1 MLEVNETYLD
11 RLSEAVYSLLNGRP
25 AAPVE
30 LPPDHPQDELRQLA
44 GYVNSL
50 IAEYGTL
57 SAGISSVARGNLDFT
72 IGKGK
77 LEALQQL
84 KTLQGNLR
92 HLTWKTQRIAGG
104 DFEQKV
110 DFMGDFSSAFNSM
123 TRQLKEAFEKIE
135 KQNEELSEA
144 YRAYGCRNTE
154 MAQKVDEICT
164 KYGLNKVGDGISP
177 DTTEEMFTALD
188 VRSMVRDS
196 GNEDVTTSNPS
207 YSADGNF
214 EFWGATTVSGVDY
227 PIEYRVYR
235 AMKQTLST
243 AYWEIENTSDYQWSN
258 YVTTAGTDV
267 LIAVGQNNSLVLTD
281 TGDSVVVIV
290 VMNATTGDTQT
301 GKATLEAFAN
311 TFDLSLAPRT
321 RNAPVET
328 TAPTESGTAI
338 PEAYQP
344 VIAKYAT
351 ALTEHWGGEA
361 CSNAD
366 ISILVSYATSP
377 SELGYALLDLDND
390 GTDELVI
397 ANDAERQVIYDLYS
411 LVDGKLVH
419 VFTGWDRNSYELRE
433 GYRILNIG
441 SNGAAS
447 ADYVYCHL
455 SNGQLV
461 TDSLIRFDAATD
473 PDHPWFRG
481 TGENDLAPITDENW
495 SEDEIYSA
503 AASLPIAITSFADDS
518 AGSYDPSLAD
528 YEGYLS
534 TIDTSSIK
542 YYALRDLDGDG
553 QDELLLYNSGETLM
567 KVAAIQNGTAQEIL
581 SGNVLDLCE
590 GNVLEAWEG
599 GSGAEQRTYYR
610 VENHTAVP
618 FECIIYNID
627 ENQCYRDSSY
637 DFYEENL
644 TPITEEEYNRV
655 VNTYPGMSFWDCNPK
670 PLEKM
675 NSADSSAG
683 DDAQLL
689 ANYGGYLSSID
700 TYWIKYYALRDLDGD
715 GQDELLLFNRDK
727 TLSNVAGV
735 LNGTAREIL
744 SGSSLYLCAGNV
756 LEYWGEGSGGSGCT
770 YYQVE
775 NKTAVPIESITYRGN
790 NDQWYRDRDFDF
802 MKEDLTPI
810 TNEEYQRIVDS
821 YPRMTMSDC
830 NARALPEI

>member
-1 MLEVNETYLD
+1 MKSQVICDALNTVNPTPAQRARMRAALEAQLPAEKPHRRGAHQQKASSQRWWTII
-11 RLSEAVYSLLNGRP
+11 P
-25 AAPVE
+25 AAAALFAVV
-30 LPPDHPQDELRQLA
+30 LLGIFVLGRTDKTPPSMSNVPTAPLTLE
-44 GYVNSL
+44 SL
-50 IAEYGTL
+50 
-57 SAGISSVARGNLDFT
+57 
-72 IGKGK
+72 
-77 LEALQQL
+77 Q
-84 KTLQGNLR
+84 
-92 HLTWKTQRIAGG
+92 
-104 DFEQKV
+104 
-110 DFMGDFSSAFNSM
+110 SSANYKASM
-123 TRQLKEAFEKIE
+123 EIKDYVQSYNATGDVDET
-135 KQNEELSEA
+135 LSEA

-196 GNEDVTTSNPS
+196 GNGDVTTSNPS

-344 VIAKYAT
+344 VIAKYVT

-366 ISILVSYATSP
+366 ISLLVSYATSP

-390 GTDELVI
+390 GTDELII

-503 AASLPIAITSFADDS
+503 AASLPIVITPFADAS
-518 AGSYDPSLAD
+518 AGSYDPALAD

-553 QDELLLYNSGETLM
+553 QDELLLYNSGETLT

-618 FECIIYNID
+618 FECIIYNVD
-627 ENQCYRDSSY
+627 ENQCYRDNNY
-637 DFYEENL
+637 DFYEEDL

-675 NSADSSAG
+675 NSADSSAAE
-683 DDAQLL
+683 DAQLL

-775 NKTAVPIESITYRGN
+775 NKTAVPIESITYHGN

>member
-1 MLEVNETYLD
+1 MKSQVICDALNAVNPTPAQRARMRAALEAQLPAEKPHRRGAHQQKASTP
-11 RLSEAVYSLLNGRP
+11 RWWTIIP
-25 AAPVE
+25 AAAALFAVV
-30 LPPDHPQDELRQLA
+30 LLGIFVLGRTDKTPPSMSNVPTAALTLE
-44 GYVNSL
+44 SL
-50 IAEYGTL
+50 
-57 SAGISSVARGNLDFT
+57 
-72 IGKGK
+72 
-77 LEALQQL
+77 Q
-84 KTLQGNLR
+84 
-92 HLTWKTQRIAGG
+92 
-104 DFEQKV
+104 
-110 DFMGDFSSAFNSM
+110 SSANYKASM
-123 TRQLKEAFEKIE
+123 EIKDYVQSYNATGDVDET
-135 KQNEELSEA
+135 LSEA

-177 DTTEEMFTALD
+177 DTTEEMFTALN

-196 GNEDVTTSNPS
+196 GNGDVTTSNPS

-301 GKATLEAFAN
+301 GKAALEAFAN

-344 VIAKYAT
+344 VIAKYVT

-390 GTDELVI
+390 GTDELII

-503 AASLPIAITSFADDS
+503 AASLPITITPFADAS
-518 AGSYDPSLAD
+518 AGSYDPALAD

-627 ENQCYRDSSY
+627 ENQCYRDSNY

-675 NSADSSAG
+675 NSADSSAAE
-683 DDAQLL
+683 DAQLL

-700 TYWIKYYALRDLDGD
+700 MYWIKYYALRDLDGD

-810 TNEEYQRIVDS
+810 TNEEYQRIVDT

>member
-1 MLEVNETYLD
+1 MKSQVICGALNTVNPTPAQRARMRAALEAQLPAEKPHRRGAHQQKASSQRWWTIIPAAAALF
-11 RLSEAVYSLLNGRP
+11 AVVLLGIFVLGRTDKTPPSMSNVPTEPLTLESLL
-25 AAPVE
+25 
-30 LPPDHPQDELRQLA
+30 
-44 GYVNSL
+44 
-50 IAEYGTL
+50 
-57 SAGISSVARGNLDFT
+57 
-72 IGKGK
+72 
-77 LEALQQL
+77 
-84 KTLQGNLR
+84 
-92 HLTWKTQRIAGG
+92 
-104 DFEQKV
+104 
-110 DFMGDFSSAFNSM
+110 SSANYKASM
-123 TRQLKEAFEKIE
+123 EIKDYVQSYNATGDVDET
-135 KQNEELSEA
+135 LSEA

-188 VRSMVRDS
+188 VRSMVKAS
-196 GNEDVTTSNPS
+196 GNGDVTTSNPS

-243 AYWEIENTSDYQWSN
+243 AYWEIENMSDYQWSN
-258 YVTTAGTDV
+258 AVTTAGTDV

-301 GKATLEAFAN
+301 GKAALEAFAN

-321 RNAPVET
+321 QNAPVET
-328 TAPTESGTAI
+328 TAPTENGTAI

-344 VIAKYAT
+344 VIAKYVT

-503 AASLPIAITSFADDS
+503 AASLPITITPFADAS
-518 AGSYDPSLAD
+518 AGSHDPALAD

-627 ENQCYRDSSY
+627 ENQCYRDSNY

-675 NSADSSAG
+675 NSADSSAAE
-683 DDAQLL
+683 DAQLL

-744 SGSSLYLCAGNV
+744 SGSSLYLCAENV

-810 TNEEYQRIVDS
+810 TNEEYQRIVDT

>member
-1 MLEVNETYLD
+1 MKSQVICDALNTVNPTPAQRARMRAALEAQLPAEKPHRRGAHQQKASSQRWWTII
-11 RLSEAVYSLLNGRP
+11 P
-25 AAPVE
+25 AAAALFAVV
-30 LPPDHPQDELRQLA
+30 LLGIFVLGRTDKTPPSMSNVPTAPLTLE
-44 GYVNSL
+44 SL
-50 IAEYGTL
+50 
-57 SAGISSVARGNLDFT
+57 
-72 IGKGK
+72 
-77 LEALQQL
+77 Q
-84 KTLQGNLR
+84 
-92 HLTWKTQRIAGG
+92 
-104 DFEQKV
+104 
-110 DFMGDFSSAFNSM
+110 SSANYKASM
-123 TRQLKEAFEKIE
+123 EIKDYVQSYNATGDVDET
-135 KQNEELSEA
+135 LSEA

-177 DTTEEMFTALD
+177 DTTEEMFTALN
-188 VRSMVRDS
+188 VRSMVKAS
-196 GNEDVTTSNPS
+196 GNGDVTTSNPS

-258 YVTTAGTDV
+258 YVTTAGADV

-301 GKATLEAFAN
+301 GKAALEAFAN

-321 RNAPVET
+321 QNAPVET
-328 TAPTESGTAI
+328 TAPTESGAVI

-344 VIAKYAT
+344 VIAKYVT

-433 GYRILNIG
+433 GFRILNIG

-503 AASLPIAITSFADDS
+503 SASLPIAITPFADDS
-518 AGSYDPSLAD
+518 AGSYAPALAD

-553 QDELLLYNSGETLM
+553 QNELLLYNSGETLM

-627 ENQCYRDSSY
+627 ENQCYRDSNY

-810 TNEEYQRIVDS
+810 TNEEYQRIVDT

>member
-1 MLEVNETYLD
+1 MKSQVICGALNTVNPTPAQRARMRAALEAQLPAEKPHRRGAQKASSQRWWTII
-11 RLSEAVYSLLNGRP
+11 P
-25 AAPVE
+25 AAAALFAVV
-30 LPPDHPQDELRQLA
+30 LLGIFVLGRTDKTPPSMSNVPTEPLTLE
-44 GYVNSL
+44 SL
-50 IAEYGTL
+50 
-57 SAGISSVARGNLDFT
+57 
-72 IGKGK
+72 
-77 LEALQQL
+77 Q
-84 KTLQGNLR
+84 
-92 HLTWKTQRIAGG
+92 
-104 DFEQKV
+104 
-110 DFMGDFSSAFNSM
+110 SSANYKASM
-123 TRQLKEAFEKIE
+123 EIKDYVQSYNATGDVDET
-135 KQNEELSEA
+135 LSEA

-177 DTTEEMFTALD
+177 DTTEEMFTALN

-196 GNEDVTTSNPS
+196 GSGDVTTSNPS

-301 GKATLEAFAN
+301 GKAALEAFAN

-328 TAPTESGTAI
+328 TAPTERGTAI

-344 VIAKYAT
+344 VIAKYVT

-390 GTDELVI
+390 GTDELII

-433 GYRILNIG
+433 GFRILNIG

-503 AASLPIAITSFADDS
+503 SASLPIAITPFADDS
-518 AGSYDPSLAD
+518 AGSYDPALAD

-627 ENQCYRDSSY
+627 ENQCYRDSNY

-644 TPITEEEYNRV
+644 MPITEEEYNRV

-735 LNGTAREIL
+735 QNGTAREIL

-810 TNEEYQRIVDS
+810 TNEEYQRIVDT

>member
-1 MLEVNETYLD
+1 MKSQVICDALNTVNPTPAQRARMRAALEAQLPAEKPHRRGAHQQKASSQRWWTII
-11 RLSEAVYSLLNGRP
+11 P
-25 AAPVE
+25 AAAALFAVV
-30 LPPDHPQDELRQLA
+30 LLGIFVLGRTDKTPPSMSNVPTAPLTLE
-44 GYVNSL
+44 SL
-50 IAEYGTL
+50 
-57 SAGISSVARGNLDFT
+57 
-72 IGKGK
+72 
-77 LEALQQL
+77 Q
-84 KTLQGNLR
+84 
-92 HLTWKTQRIAGG
+92 
-104 DFEQKV
+104 
-110 DFMGDFSSAFNSM
+110 SSANYKASM
-123 TRQLKEAFEKIE
+123 EIKDYVQSYNATGDVDET
-135 KQNEELSEA
+135 LSEA

-196 GNEDVTTSNPS
+196 GNGDVTTSNPS

-344 VIAKYAT
+344 VIAKYVT

-366 ISILVSYATSP
+366 ISLLVSYATSP

-390 GTDELVI
+390 GTDELII

-503 AASLPIAITSFADDS
+503 SASLPIAITPFADAS
-518 AGSYDPSLAD
+518 AGSYDPALAD

-627 ENQCYRDSSY
+627 ENQCYRDSNY

-644 TPITEEEYNRV
+644 MPITEEEYNRV

-775 NKTAVPIESITYRGN
+775 NKAAVPIESITYRGN

-810 TNEEYQRIVDS
+810 TNEEYQRIVDT

>member
-1 MLEVNETYLD
+1 MKSQVICDALNTVNLTPAQRARMRAALEAQLPAEKSHRRGAHQQKASSQRWWTII
-11 RLSEAVYSLLNGRP
+11 P
-25 AAPVE
+25 AAAALFAVV
-30 LPPDHPQDELRQLA
+30 LLGIFVLGRTDKTPPSMSNVPTAPLTLE
-44 GYVNSL
+44 SL
-50 IAEYGTL
+50 
-57 SAGISSVARGNLDFT
+57 
-72 IGKGK
+72 
-77 LEALQQL
+77 Q
-84 KTLQGNLR
+84 
-92 HLTWKTQRIAGG
+92 
-104 DFEQKV
+104 
-110 DFMGDFSSAFNSM
+110 SSANYKASM
-123 TRQLKEAFEKIE
+123 EIKDYVQGYNATGDVDET
-135 KQNEELSEA
+135 LSEA

-177 DTTEEMFTALD
+177 DTTEEMFTALN
-188 VRSMVRDS
+188 VRSMVKAS
-196 GNEDVTTSNPS
+196 GNGDVTTSNPS

-214 EFWGATTVSGVDY
+214 EFWGATRVSGVDY
-227 PIEYRVYR
+227 AIEYRAYR

-281 TGDSVVVIV
+281 TGDSVVVID

-301 GKATLEAFAN
+301 GKAALEAFAN

-321 RNAPVET
+321 QKAPVET

-344 VIAKYAT
+344 VVAKYVT

-390 GTDELVI
+390 GTDELII

-433 GYRILNIG
+433 GFRILNIG

-481 TGENDLAPITDENW
+481 TSENDLAPITDENW

-518 AGSYDPSLAD
+518 AGSYDPALAD

-627 ENQCYRDSSY
+627 ENQCYRDSNY

-675 NSADSSAG
+675 NSADSSAAE
-683 DDAQLL
+683 DAQLL

-810 TNEEYQRIVDS
+810 TNEEYQRIVDT

>member
-1 MLEVNETYLD
+1 MKSQVICDALNTVNPTPAQRARMRAALEAQLPAEKPHRRGAHQQKASSQRWWTII
-11 RLSEAVYSLLNGRP
+11 P
-25 AAPVE
+25 AAAALFAVV
-30 LPPDHPQDELRQLA
+30 LLGIFVLGRTDKTPPSMSNVPTAPLTLE
-44 GYVNSL
+44 SL
-50 IAEYGTL
+50 
-57 SAGISSVARGNLDFT
+57 
-72 IGKGK
+72 
-77 LEALQQL
+77 Q
-84 KTLQGNLR
+84 
-92 HLTWKTQRIAGG
+92 
-104 DFEQKV
+104 
-110 DFMGDFSSAFNSM
+110 SSANYKASM
-123 TRQLKEAFEKIE
+123 EIKDYVQSYNATGDVDET
-135 KQNEELSEA
+135 LSEA

-177 DTTEEMFTALD
+177 DTTEEMFTALN
-188 VRSMVRDS
+188 VRSMVKDS
-196 GNEDVTTSNPS
+196 GNGDVTTSNPS

-267 LIAVGQNNSLVLTD
+267 LIAMGQNNSLVLTD
-281 TGDSVVVIV
+281 TGDSVIVIV

-344 VIAKYAT
+344 VIAKYVT

-366 ISILVSYATSP
+366 ISILVSYVTSP

-390 GTDELVI
+390 GTDELII

-433 GYRILNIG
+433 GFRILNIG

-503 AASLPIAITSFADDS
+503 AASLPVSITPFADAS
-518 AGSYDPSLAD
+518 AGSYDPALAD

-542 YYALRDLDGDG
+542 YYALYDLDGDG
-553 QDELLLYNSGETLM
+553 QDELLLYNSGETLT
-567 KVAAIQNGTAQEIL
+567 KVATIQNGTVQEIL
-581 SGNVLDLCE
+581 SGNVLALCE
-590 GNVLEAWEG
+590 GNVLEEWDG

-618 FECIIYNID
+618 FECVIYNID
-627 ENQCYRDSSY
+627 ENQCYRDSNY

-675 NSADSSAG
+675 NSADSSAAE
-683 DDAQLL
+683 DAQLL

-700 TYWIKYYALRDLDGD
+700 TYWIKYYALRDLDSD

-744 SGSSLYLCAGNV
+744 SGSSLYLYAGNV

-775 NKTAVPIESITYRGN
+775 NKAAVPIESITYRGN

-810 TNEEYQRIVDS
+810 TNEEYQRIVDT

>member
-1 MLEVNETYLD
+1 MKSQVICDALNAVNPTPAQRARMRAALEAQLPAEKPHRRGAHQQKASSQRWWTIIPAAAALF
-11 RLSEAVYSLLNGRP
+11 AVVLLGIFVLRRTDKTPPSMSNVPTEPLTLESLL
-25 AAPVE
+25 
-30 LPPDHPQDELRQLA
+30 
-44 GYVNSL
+44 
-50 IAEYGTL
+50 
-57 SAGISSVARGNLDFT
+57 
-72 IGKGK
+72 
-77 LEALQQL
+77 
-84 KTLQGNLR
+84 
-92 HLTWKTQRIAGG
+92 
-104 DFEQKV
+104 
-110 DFMGDFSSAFNSM
+110 SSANYKASM
-123 TRQLKEAFEKIE
+123 EIKDYVQSYNATGDVDET
-135 KQNEELSEA
+135 LSEA

-177 DTTEEMFTALD
+177 DTTEEMFTALN

-196 GNEDVTTSNPS
+196 GNGDVTTSNPS

-227 PIEYRVYR
+227 PIEYRAYR

-290 VMNATTGDTQT
+290 AMNATTGDTQT
-301 GKATLEAFAN
+301 GKAALEAFAN

-344 VIAKYAT
+344 VIAKYVT

-366 ISILVSYATSP
+366 ISILVSYVTSP

-390 GTDELVI
+390 GTDELII

-433 GYRILNIG
+433 GFRILNIG

-503 AASLPIAITSFADDS
+503 AASLPITITPFADAS
-518 AGSYDPSLAD
+518 AGSYDPALAD

-627 ENQCYRDSSY
+627 ENQCYRDSNY

-775 NKTAVPIESITYRGN
+775 NKTAVPIESITYHGN

-810 TNEEYQRIVDS
+810 TNEEYQRIVDT

>member
-1 MLEVNETYLD
+1 MKSQVICDALNAVNPTPAQRARMRAALEAQLPAEKPHRRGAHQQKASSQRWWTII
-11 RLSEAVYSLLNGRP
+11 P
-25 AAPVE
+25 AAAALFAVV
-30 LPPDHPQDELRQLA
+30 LLGIFVLGRTDKTPPSMSNVPTEPLTLE
-44 GYVNSL
+44 SL
-50 IAEYGTL
+50 
-57 SAGISSVARGNLDFT
+57 
-72 IGKGK
+72 
-77 LEALQQL
+77 Q
-84 KTLQGNLR
+84 
-92 HLTWKTQRIAGG
+92 
-104 DFEQKV
+104 
-110 DFMGDFSSAFNSM
+110 SSANYKASM
-123 TRQLKEAFEKIE
+123 EIKDYVQSYNATGDVDET
-135 KQNEELSEA
+135 LSEA

-177 DTTEEMFTALD
+177 DTTEEMFTALN
-188 VRSMVRDS
+188 VRSMVKVS
-196 GNEDVTTSNPS
+196 GNGDVTTSNPS

-235 AMKQTLST
+235 AMKQSLST

-281 TGDSVVVIV
+281 TGDSVAVIV

-301 GKATLEAFAN
+301 GKAALEAFAN

-344 VIAKYAT
+344 VIAKYVT

-366 ISILVSYATSP
+366 ISLLVSYATSP

-390 GTDELVI
+390 GTDELII

-495 SEDEIYSA
+495 SEDEIYST

-518 AGSYDPSLAD
+518 VGSYDPALAD

-581 SGNVLDLCE
+581 SGNVLDICE

-627 ENQCYRDSSY
+627 ENQCYRDSNY

-675 NSADSSAG
+675 NSADSSAAE
-683 DDAQLL
+683 DAQLL

-810 TNEEYQRIVDS
+810 TNEEYQRIVDT

>member
-1 MLEVNETYLD
+1 MKSQVICDALNTVNPTPAQRARMRAALEAQLPAEKPHRRGAHQQKASSQRWWTII
-11 RLSEAVYSLLNGRP
+11 P
-25 AAPVE
+25 AAAALVAVV
-30 LPPDHPQDELRQLA
+30 LLGIFVLGRTDKTPPSMSNVPTEPLTLE
-44 GYVNSL
+44 SL
-50 IAEYGTL
+50 
-57 SAGISSVARGNLDFT
+57 
-72 IGKGK
+72 
-77 LEALQQL
+77 Q
-84 KTLQGNLR
+84 
-92 HLTWKTQRIAGG
+92 
-104 DFEQKV
+104 
-110 DFMGDFSSAFNSM
+110 SSANYKASM
-123 TRQLKEAFEKIE
+123 EIKDYVQSYNATGDVDET
-135 KQNEELSEA
+135 LSEA

-164 KYGLNKVGDGISP
+164 KYGLNKVGNGISP
-177 DTTEEMFTALD
+177 DTTEEMFTALN

-196 GNEDVTTSNPS
+196 GNGDVTTSNPS

-227 PIEYRVYR
+227 AIEYRAYR

-267 LIAVGQNNSLVLTD
+267 LIAVGQSNSLVLTD

-301 GKATLEAFAN
+301 GKAALEAFAN

-344 VIAKYAT
+344 VIAKYVT

-366 ISILVSYATSP
+366 ISLLVSYATSP

-390 GTDELVI
+390 GTDELII

-495 SEDEIYSA
+495 SEDEIYST

-518 AGSYDPSLAD
+518 VGSYDPALAD

-581 SGNVLDLCE
+581 SGNVLDICE

-627 ENQCYRDSSY
+627 ENQCYRDSNY

-675 NSADSSAG
+675 NSADSSAAE
-683 DDAQLL
+683 DAQLL

-790 NDQWYRDRDFDF
+790 NDQWYRDGDFDF

-810 TNEEYQRIVDS
+810 TNEEYQRIVDT

>member
-1 MLEVNETYLD
+1 MKSQVICDALNTVNLTPAQRARMRAALEAQLPAEKPHRRGAHQQKASSQRWWTII
-11 RLSEAVYSLLNGRP
+11 P
-25 AAPVE
+25 AAAALVAVV
-30 LPPDHPQDELRQLA
+30 LLGIFVLGRTDKTPPSMSNVPTAPLTLE
-44 GYVNSL
+44 SL
-50 IAEYGTL
+50 
-57 SAGISSVARGNLDFT
+57 
-72 IGKGK
+72 
-77 LEALQQL
+77 Q
-84 KTLQGNLR
+84 
-92 HLTWKTQRIAGG
+92 
-104 DFEQKV
+104 
-110 DFMGDFSSAFNSM
+110 SSANYKASM
-123 TRQLKEAFEKIE
+123 EIKDYVQSYNATGDVDET
-135 KQNEELSEA
+135 LSEA

-177 DTTEEMFTALD
+177 DTTEEMFTALN
-188 VRSMVRDS
+188 VRSMVKAS
-196 GNEDVTTSNPS
+196 GNGDVTTSNPS

-227 PIEYRVYR
+227 PIEYRAYR

-267 LIAVGQNNSLVLTD
+267 LIAAGQSNSLVLTD

-301 GKATLEAFAN
+301 GKAALEAFAN

-321 RNAPVET
+321 RNDPVET
-328 TAPTESGTAI
+328 TAPTAPTENGTAI

-344 VIAKYAT
+344 VIAKYVT

-390 GTDELVI
+390 GTDELII

-481 TGENDLAPITDENW
+481 TGENDLVPITDENW

-503 AASLPIAITSFADDS
+503 SASLPIAITSFADDS
-518 AGSYDPSLAD
+518 AGSYDPALAD

-534 TIDTSSIK
+534 IIDTSSIK

-627 ENQCYRDSSY
+627 ENQCYRDSNY

-775 NKTAVPIESITYRGN
+775 NKTAVPIESITYHGN

-810 TNEEYQRIVDS
+810 TNEEYQRIVDT

>member
-1 MLEVNETYLD
+1 MKSQVICDALNTVNPTPAQIARMRAALEAQLPAEKPHRRGAHQQKVSSQRWWTII
-11 RLSEAVYSLLNGRP
+11 P
-25 AAPVE
+25 AAAALFAVV
-30 LPPDHPQDELRQLA
+30 LLGIFVLGRTDKTPPSMSNVPTAPLTLE
-44 GYVNSL
+44 SL
-50 IAEYGTL
+50 
-57 SAGISSVARGNLDFT
+57 
-72 IGKGK
+72 
-77 LEALQQL
+77 Q
-84 KTLQGNLR
+84 
-92 HLTWKTQRIAGG
+92 
-104 DFEQKV
+104 
-110 DFMGDFSSAFNSM
+110 SSANYKASM
-123 TRQLKEAFEKIE
+123 EIKDYVQSYNATGDVDET
-135 KQNEELSEA
+135 LSEA

-196 GNEDVTTSNPS
+196 GNGDVTTSNPS

-321 RNAPVET
+321 RNAPAET

-344 VIAKYAT
+344 VIAKYVT

-366 ISILVSYATSP
+366 ISLLVSYATSP

-390 GTDELVI
+390 GTDELII

-503 AASLPIAITSFADDS
+503 AASLPITITPFADAS
-518 AGSYDPSLAD
+518 AGSYDPALAD

-553 QDELLLYNSGETLM
+553 QDELLLYNSGETLT

-627 ENQCYRDSSY
+627 ENQCYRDSNY

-670 PLEKM
+670 PLEKI
-675 NSADSSAG
+675 NSADSSAAE
-683 DDAQLL
+683 DAQLL

-810 TNEEYQRIVDS
+810 TNEEYQRIVDT

>member
-1 MLEVNETYLD
+1 MKSQVICGALNTVNPTPAQRARMRAALEAQLPAEKPHRRGAHQQKASSQRWWTII
-11 RLSEAVYSLLNGRP
+11 P
-25 AAPVE
+25 AAAALFAVV
-30 LPPDHPQDELRQLA
+30 LLGIFVLGRTDKTPPSMSNVPTEPLTLE
-44 GYVNSL
+44 SL
-50 IAEYGTL
+50 
-57 SAGISSVARGNLDFT
+57 
-72 IGKGK
+72 
-77 LEALQQL
+77 Q
-84 KTLQGNLR
+84 
-92 HLTWKTQRIAGG
+92 
-104 DFEQKV
+104 
-110 DFMGDFSSAFNSM
+110 SSANYKASM
-123 TRQLKEAFEKIE
+123 EIKDYVQSYNATGDVDET
-135 KQNEELSEA
+135 LSEA

-177 DTTEEMFTALD
+177 DTTEEMFTALN
-188 VRSMVRDS
+188 VRSMVKVS
-196 GNEDVTTSNPS
+196 GNGDVTTSNPS

-235 AMKQTLST
+235 AMKQSLST

-344 VIAKYAT
+344 VIAKYVT

-366 ISILVSYATSP
+366 ISLLVSYATSP

-495 SEDEIYSA
+495 SEDEIYST

-518 AGSYDPSLAD
+518 VGSYDPALAD

-627 ENQCYRDSSY
+627 ENQCYRDSNY

-675 NSADSSAG
+675 NSADSSAAE
-683 DDAQLL
+683 DAQLL

-790 NDQWYRDRDFDF
+790 NDQWYRDGDFDF

-810 TNEEYQRIVDS
+810 TNEEYQRIVDT

>member
-1 MLEVNETYLD
+1 MKSQVICDALNTVNLTPAQRARMRAALEAQLPAEKPHRRGAHQQKASSQRWWTII
-11 RLSEAVYSLLNGRP
+11 P
-25 AAPVE
+25 AAAALFAVV
-30 LPPDHPQDELRQLA
+30 LLVIFVLGRTDKTPPSMSNVPTEPLTLE
-44 GYVNSL
+44 SL
-50 IAEYGTL
+50 
-57 SAGISSVARGNLDFT
+57 
-72 IGKGK
+72 
-77 LEALQQL
+77 Q
-84 KTLQGNLR
+84 
-92 HLTWKTQRIAGG
+92 
-104 DFEQKV
+104 
-110 DFMGDFSSAFNSM
+110 SSANYKASM
-123 TRQLKEAFEKIE
+123 EIKDYVQSYNATGDVDET
-135 KQNEELSEA
+135 LSEA

-196 GNEDVTTSNPS
+196 GNGDVTTSNPS

-344 VIAKYAT
+344 VIAKYVT

-390 GTDELVI
+390 GTDELII

-433 GYRILNIG
+433 GFSILNIG

-503 AASLPIAITSFADDS
+503 AASLPIAITSFADAS
-518 AGSYDPSLAD
+518 AGSYDPALAD

-553 QDELLLYNSGETLM
+553 QDELLLYNSGETLT

-627 ENQCYRDSSY
+627 ENQCYRDSNY

-675 NSADSSAG
+675 NSADSSAAE
-683 DDAQLL
+683 DAQLL

-810 TNEEYQRIVDS
+810 TNEEYQRIVDT

>member
-1 MLEVNETYLD
+1 MKSQVICGALNTVNPTPAQRARMRAALEAQLPAEKPHRRGAHQQKASSQRWWTII
-11 RLSEAVYSLLNGRP
+11 P
-25 AAPVE
+25 AAAALFAVV
-30 LPPDHPQDELRQLA
+30 LLLGIFVLGRTDKTPPSMSNVPTAPLTLE
-44 GYVNSL
+44 SL
-50 IAEYGTL
+50 
-57 SAGISSVARGNLDFT
+57 
-72 IGKGK
+72 
-77 LEALQQL
+77 Q
-84 KTLQGNLR
+84 
-92 HLTWKTQRIAGG
+92 
-104 DFEQKV
+104 
-110 DFMGDFSSAFNSM
+110 SSANYKASM
-123 TRQLKEAFEKIE
+123 EIKDYVQSYNATGDVDET
-135 KQNEELSEA
+135 LSEA

-164 KYGLNKVGDGISP
+164 KYGLNKVGNGISP
-177 DTTEEMFTALD
+177 DTTEEMFTALN

-196 GNEDVTTSNPS
+196 GNGDVTTSNPS

-267 LIAVGQNNSLVLTD
+267 LAAVGQNNSLVLTD

-301 GKATLEAFAN
+301 GKAALEAFAN

-344 VIAKYAT
+344 VIAKYVT

-366 ISILVSYATSP
+366 ISLLVSYATSP

-390 GTDELVI
+390 GTDELII

-433 GYRILNIG
+433 GFRILNIG

-481 TGENDLAPITDENW
+481 TSENDLAPIADENW

-503 AASLPIAITSFADDS
+503 AASLPITITSFADNS
-518 AGSYDPSLAD
+518 AGSYDPALAD

-553 QDELLLYNSGETLM
+553 QNELLLYNSGETLT

-627 ENQCYRDSSY
+627 ENQCYRDSNY

-810 TNEEYQRIVDS
+810 TNEEYQRIVDT

>member
-1 MLEVNETYLD
+1 MKSQVICGALNTVNPTPAQRARMRAALEAQLPAEKPHRRGAHQQKASSQRWWTIIPAAAALF
-11 RLSEAVYSLLNGRP
+11 AVVLLGIFVLGRTDKTPPSMSNVPTEPLTLESLL
-25 AAPVE
+25 
-30 LPPDHPQDELRQLA
+30 
-44 GYVNSL
+44 
-50 IAEYGTL
+50 
-57 SAGISSVARGNLDFT
+57 
-72 IGKGK
+72 
-77 LEALQQL
+77 
-84 KTLQGNLR
+84 
-92 HLTWKTQRIAGG
+92 
-104 DFEQKV
+104 
-110 DFMGDFSSAFNSM
+110 SSANYKASM
-123 TRQLKEAFEKIE
+123 EIKDYVQSYNATGDVDET
-135 KQNEELSEA
+135 LSEA

-177 DTTEEMFTALD
+177 DTTEEMFTALN

-196 GNEDVTTSNPS
+196 GNGDVTTSNPS

-227 PIEYRVYR
+227 PIEYRAYR

-344 VIAKYAT
+344 VIAKYVT

-366 ISILVSYATSP
+366 ISLLVSYVTSP

-390 GTDELVI
+390 GTDELII

-503 AASLPIAITSFADDS
+503 SASLPIAITSFADAS
-518 AGSYDPSLAD
+518 AGSYDPALAD

-627 ENQCYRDSSY
+627 ENQCYRDSNY

-790 NDQWYRDRDFDF
+790 NDQWYRDRNFDF

-810 TNEEYQRIVDS
+810 TNEEYQRIVDT

>member
-1 MLEVNETYLD
+1 MKSQVICDALNTVNPTPAQRARMRAALEAQLPAEKPNRRGAHQQKASSQRWWTIIPAAAALF
-11 RLSEAVYSLLNGRP
+11 AVVLLGIFVLGRTDKASPSMSNVP
-25 AAPVE
+25 AAPLTLESLLSSANYKASMEIKDYVQSYNATG
-30 LPPDHPQDELRQLA
+30 DVDE
-44 GYVNSL
+44 
-50 IAEYGTL
+50 TL
-57 SAGISSVARGNLDFT
+57 SES
-72 IGKGK
+72 
-77 LEALQQL
+77 
-84 KTLQGNLR
+84 
-92 HLTWKTQRIAGG
+92 
-104 DFEQKV
+104 
-110 DFMGDFSSAFNSM
+110 
-123 TRQLKEAFEKIE
+123 
-135 KQNEELSEA
+135 
-144 YRAYGCRNTE
+144 YRAYGCRNAE
-154 MAQKVDEICT
+154 MAQKVDEICA
-164 KYGLNKVGDGISP
+164 KYGLNKVGNGISP
-177 DTTEEMFTALD
+177 DTTEEMFTALN
-188 VRSMVRDS
+188 VRSMVKDS
-196 GNEDVTTSNPS
+196 GNGDVTTSNPS

-214 EFWGATTVSGVDY
+214 EFWGATMVSGVDY

-258 YVTTAGTDV
+258 SVTTAGTDV
-267 LIAVGQNNSLVLTD
+267 LIAVGQSNSLVLTD
-281 TGDSVVVIV
+281 TGDSVIVIV

-301 GKATLEAFAN
+301 GKATLEALAN

-321 RNAPVET
+321 RNDPVET
-328 TAPTESGTAI
+328 TAPTESDTAI

-344 VIAKYAT
+344 VIAKYVT

-397 ANDAERQVIYDLYS
+397 ANNAERQVIYDLYS

-433 GYRILNIG
+433 GFRILNIG

-447 ADYVYCHL
+447 TDYVYCHL

-503 AASLPIAITSFADDS
+503 SASLPIAITPFADAS
-518 AGSYDPSLAD
+518 AGSYDPALAD

-627 ENQCYRDSSY
+627 ENQCYRDSNY

-744 SGSSLYLCAGNV
+744 SGNSLYLCAGNV

-775 NKTAVPIESITYRGN
+775 NKTAVPIESITYHGN

-810 TNEEYQRIVDS
+810 TNEEYQRIVDT

>member
-1 MLEVNETYLD
+1 MKSQVICGALNTVNPTPAQRARMRAALEAQLPAEKPHRRGAHQQKASSQRWWTII
-11 RLSEAVYSLLNGRP
+11 P
-25 AAPVE
+25 AAAALVAVV
-30 LPPDHPQDELRQLA
+30 LLGIFVLGRTDKTPPSMSNVPTEPLTLE
-44 GYVNSL
+44 SL
-50 IAEYGTL
+50 
-57 SAGISSVARGNLDFT
+57 
-72 IGKGK
+72 
-77 LEALQQL
+77 Q
-84 KTLQGNLR
+84 
-92 HLTWKTQRIAGG
+92 
-104 DFEQKV
+104 
-110 DFMGDFSSAFNSM
+110 SSANYKASM
-123 TRQLKEAFEKIE
+123 EIKDYVQSYNATGDVDET
-135 KQNEELSEA
+135 LSEA

-196 GNEDVTTSNPS
+196 GNGDVTTSNPS

-301 GKATLEAFAN
+301 GKAALEAFAN

-344 VIAKYAT
+344 VIAKYVT

-366 ISILVSYATSP
+366 ISLLVSYATSP

-433 GYRILNIG
+433 GFRILNIG

-503 AASLPIAITSFADDS
+503 AASLPITITPFADAS
-518 AGSYDPSLAD
+518 AGSYDPALAD

-567 KVAAIQNGTAQEIL
+567 KVATIQNGTAQETL

-627 ENQCYRDSSY
+627 ENQCYRDSNY

-810 TNEEYQRIVDS
+810 TNEEYQRIVDT

>member
-1 MLEVNETYLD
+1 MKSQVICGALNTVNPTPAQRARMRAALEAQLPAEKPHRRGAHQQKASSQRWWTII
-11 RLSEAVYSLLNGRP
+11 P
-25 AAPVE
+25 AAAALFAVV
-30 LPPDHPQDELRQLA
+30 LLGIFVLGRTDKTPPSMSNVPTAPLTLE
-44 GYVNSL
+44 SL
-50 IAEYGTL
+50 
-57 SAGISSVARGNLDFT
+57 
-72 IGKGK
+72 
-77 LEALQQL
+77 Q
-84 KTLQGNLR
+84 
-92 HLTWKTQRIAGG
+92 
-104 DFEQKV
+104 
-110 DFMGDFSSAFNSM
+110 SSANYKASM
-123 TRQLKEAFEKIE
+123 EIKDYVQSYNATGDVDET
-135 KQNEELSEA
+135 LSEA

-177 DTTEEMFTALD
+177 DTTEEMFTALN

-196 GNEDVTTSNPS
+196 GNGDVTTSNPS

-290 VMNATTGDTQT
+290 VMNATTGDAQT

-321 RNAPVET
+321 QNAPVET

-344 VIAKYAT
+344 VIAKYVT

-390 GTDELVI
+390 GTDELII

-433 GYRILNIG
+433 GFRILNIG

-503 AASLPIAITSFADDS
+503 AASLPITITPFADAS
-518 AGSYDPSLAD
+518 AGSYDPALAD

-627 ENQCYRDSSY
+627 ENQCYRDSNY

-675 NSADSSAG
+675 NSADSSAAE
-683 DDAQLL
+683 DAQLL

-810 TNEEYQRIVDS
+810 TNEEYQRVVDT